1 MPERNNSQIP
11 IEQIEQV
18 EQNSRE
24 QAEAKLFEQRE
35 ASDAQKR
42 LAQVGTGVVAV
53 AAAFASYKFG
63 LYDNMLDPTLVVQP
77 GARPEIIDG
86 LIGSNEA
93 LRTAAPVVA
102 AAAIVRGA
110 QYKLAGKMSSRSA
123 MLDTL
128 SKTEYSGTDN
138 LTDSS
143 GDQSLVRRIKSKLTK
158 GAGLATF
165 AVILTGATSGVEHE
179 ISNGPQRPID
189 AMYEVITPGAESRA
203 TVLQDK
209 NVTFMDDSEIEKEK
223 MDKFV
228 DYAKGQDVTVVPF
241 KKKLFNIEGQSALQ
255 VSIPDEQYRA
265 ITGQTGEMSCEDPTI
280 IVDDTIDKNVGE
292 KVSVNG
298 YQMTIAS
305 KHEGMAQMNRSIGVL
320 SEKMMRE
327 CIQKNTDSSYFGAII
342 PNKSP
347 EEVSELMKNSGVFD
361 KMLNSVDQREFQE
374 AVAGSSDHFDE
385 ANRKFWQ
392 KNGTAILL
400 QLIGYIGAF
409 SMVAISSQRRS
420 ELQRN
425 VREIGVLN
433 ASGVSMKTLQE
444 VEQRRALRQTF
455 KATAMGAPFIP
466 VVGAVFN
473 SAQTGLKVGVGVREI
488 AVGTT
493 IAWAASA
500 FGGKLAIRKFS
511 KDLDTSQAVKG

>member
-1 MPERNNSQIP
+1 MKAPEQNNSRLA
-11 IEQIEQV
+11 EQEVIDPT
-18 EQNSRE
+18 
-24 QAEAKLFEQRE
+24 AFEQYE
-35 ASDAQKR
+35 APEHRKR
-42 LAQVGTGVVAV
+42 LAQVGTGVLAV
-53 AAAFASYKFG
+53 GAAFAAYKFG
-63 LYDNMLDPTLVVQP
+63 MYDDILDPTLVVQP

-86 LIGSNEA
+86 LIGTNEA

-110 QYKLAGKMSSRSA
+110 QYKLASKMSSRSA

-138 LTDSS
+138 LTDSPS
-143 GDQSLVRRIKSKLTK
+143 DQSLIPRIKRKLTK

-203 TVLQDK
+203 TILQDR
-209 NVTFMDDSEIEKEK
+209 NVTFMDDSEIEKGK
-223 MDKFV
+223 MDEFV
-228 DYAKGQDVTVVPF
+228 DYAKEKDVTVVPF

-255 VSIPDEQYRA
+255 VSIPDEQYKA
-265 ITGQTGEMSCEDPTI
+265 ITKQSGDLSCENPTI

-298 YQMTIAS
+298 YQLTVAA

-320 SEKMMRE
+320 SEKVMRE
-327 CIQKNTDSSYFGAII
+327 CVQKNTDSSYFGAII

-347 EEVSELMKNSGVFD
+347 EEINKLMKESGVFD
-361 KMLNSVDQREFQE
+361 AILGSVDQREFQE
-374 AVAGSSDHFDE
+374 AMAGSSDHFDE

-425 VREIGVLN
+425 VREIGILN
-433 ASGVSMKTLQE
+433 ASGVSMKTLRE

-455 KATAMGAPFIP
+455 KATAMGAPFVP

-473 SAQTGLKVGVGVREI
+473 SAQTGLKVGVGIREI

-493 IAWAASA
+493 VAWAASA
-500 FGGKLAIRKFS
+500 FGGRLAIRKFS
-511 KDLDTSQAVKG
+511 KDLNTSQAVKG